1 MGDILRGEKG
11 LKGPGGTY
19 LKIKECKQNAHKH
32 HQQCNNIQRCFQNPH
47 KSSNAKL
54 SISLNLDGF
63 KREKSNTYI
72 DTCQL
77 KSVKERLWFQFDF
90 NRLFDL
96 FWPYF
101 IIFIITFLILIK
113 IITTIF
119 IITSLITMLKWCR
132 CGGAT
137 SSLKTDNQLII
148 ARGRPHFCY
157 VRMSLPSSSTC
168 NILQYRAIP
177 MHTQTNK

>member
-1 MGDILRGEKG
+1 MHINITSSATIFKGVSKTPTKVAMQNYPSLWTWMDSKEKNQIHIY
-11 LKGPGGTY
+11 TY
-19 LKIKECKQNAHKH
+19 
-32 HQQCNNIQRCFQNPH
+32 
-47 KSSNAKL
+47 
-54 SISLNLDGF
+54 
-63 KREKSNTYI
+63 TYI

-101 IIFIITFLILIK
+101 IIFIITFLILIN

-157 VRMSLPSSSTC
+157 VRMPLPSSSTC
-168 NILQYRAIP
+168 NILQYQAIP